1 MFADFFETF
10 ETFKISLPVWRALP
24 NITLKSGCSDY
35 TEQTE
40 KLRIQTLEDNNLVE
54 K

>member
-1 MFADFFETF
+1 MQQIRKYMSNE
-10 ETFKISLPVWRALP
+10 KVPVWRALP